1 VKKAHWLLLLPA
13 GTIII
18 LDQVSKIWV
27 TRVIS
32 PQETVPLISGF
43 LDLVQ
48 VRNRGMAFGMLNR
61 SGTDWQSYVL
71 IAATL
76 AAIGIIA
83 FWFTRIEEGAH
94 GVVIG
99 LSLILGGAIGNLIDR
114 ISLREVIDFLDF
126 HIGHYHWPAFNLA
139 DSAITI
145 GTLWLAVNLLFF
157 SQAPT
162 KKKKQ
167 NAGNRG

>member
-1 VKKAHWLLLLPA
+1 VKKKHWLLLLPA
-13 GTIII
+13 GILII

-27 TRVIS
+27 ARLIT
-32 PQETVPLISGF
+32 QYETIPLISGF
-43 LDLVQ
+43 LNLVQ

-61 SGTDWQSYVL
+61 ADTAFQSYIL

-76 AAIGIIA
+76 AAIALIV
-83 FWFTRIEEGAH
+83 FWFRRLEKDAH

-114 ISLREVIDFLDF
+114 IRLHEVIDFLDF

-139 DSAITI
+139 DSAITV
-145 GTLWLAVNLLFF
+145 GTLWLAIYLLFLG
-157 SQAPT
+157 QAPT
-162 KKKKQ
+162 KGEK
-167 NAGNRG
+167 